1 MRYICIKH
9 GMYPTN
15 KKDIYKAERIV
26 DVITIDCKFY
36 TDEYLE
42 VEIEDQ

>member
-26 DVITIDCKFY
+26 DVITTDCQFHNE
-36 TDEYLE
+36 EYALL
-42 VEIEDQ
+42 VLNQQ